1 VSATADTMALL
12 RTLPLF
18 EGLPAEEIDNLAAL
32 SQPFALEAGQVLFEE
47 GDPAEAVFIIASGEI
62 ESLKRLPGDRA
73 LSAARLGPGT
83 ALGEMAMIAGV
94 PRVATARALEAT
106 AGIALDAR
114 AVQSLVAGSHPGAR
128 ELVYRVGQQA
138 LHLLR
143 TIVERL
149 AQELDLDKRATQ
161 PMRAMAPAEGELAR
175 IAPDPDDVAYLATIL
190 FFNRFT
196 PDQLDELF
204 GGVRRLAAPR
214 GTVLVAEGQRPDA
227 LLFVLRGAVE
237 STVHHGRAAARVRL
251 SGPGRIVTHLGVLD
265 DGPCPYDCRAR
276 ERVVLLETPRERL
289 LEIRERDD
297 AMWRLFRHGLYQ
309 DMVDAIVQADR
320 PLARMAAA
328 GDGFTDRVG

>member
-1 VSATADTMALL
+1 MSATADAMALL

-94 PRVATARALEAT
+94 PRVATARAVETT

-114 AVQSLVAGSHPGAR
+114 AVQSLVAGSHPGAG

-161 PMRAMAPAEGELAR
+161 PMRAMAPAEGELAP
-175 IAPDPDDVAYLATIL
+175 IAPGPDDVAYLATIL

-196 PDQLDELF
+196 PDQLHELF

-276 ERVVLLETPRERL
+276 ERVVLLEAPRERL

>member
-1 VSATADTMALL
+1 M
-12 RTLPLF
+12 
-18 EGLPAEEIDNLAAL
+18 
-32 SQPFALEAGQVLFEE
+32 LFEE

-94 PRVATARALEAT
+94 PRVATARAVEAT

-114 AVQSLVAGSHPGAR
+114 AVQSLVAGSHPGATSSSTASASR
-128 ELVYRVGQQA
+128 RCTCCARSSSGSRRSSTWTSARPSPCVPWRPP
-138 LHLLR
+138 
-143 TIVERL
+143 
-149 AQELDLDKRATQ
+149 RASSR
-161 PMRAMAPAEGELAR
+161 PSRPAPTKWPTWRRSSSSTAS
-175 IAPDPDDVAYLATIL
+175 PPTSC
-190 FFNRFT
+190 T
-196 PDQLDELF
+196 SLF

-289 LEIRERDD
+289 LEIRERDEPCG
-297 AMWRLFRHGLYQ
+297 ACSGTASTRTWSTRSCRPT
-309 DMVDAIVQADR
+309 APWPAWP
-320 PLARMAAA
+320 PLATGSPTGWDEDHRPTSHRQRA
-328 GDGFTDRVG
+328 